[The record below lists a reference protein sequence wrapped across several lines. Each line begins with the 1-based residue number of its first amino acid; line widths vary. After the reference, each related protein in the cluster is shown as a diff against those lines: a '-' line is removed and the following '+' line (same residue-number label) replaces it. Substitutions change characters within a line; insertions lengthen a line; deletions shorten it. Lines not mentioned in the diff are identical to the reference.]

1 MKFSKQSILAPS
13 ALMVVLSIALPA
25 SAATVHHAQP
35 APPASKFV
43 QTDMALRDLWLE
55 HVFWTRNVTLETLA
69 GNAAGAAA
77 AEQNVVKN
85 AKNIAAAMEP
95 FYGKAASEKL
105 FDLLAGHYTA
115 VKHYL
120 EAVHTNNPQEQDTAR
135 ERMAENAEKIA
146 VFLSSANPNLP
157 TEALRGMLL
166 AHGGHHIQQIQ
177 QLRDKQYNEEAQTW
191 DTMKNHMYAIADAL
205 AGALAKQFPAKFR

>member
-1 MKFSKQSILAPS
+1 M
-13 ALMVVLSIALPA
+13 
-25 SAATVHHAQP
+25 
-35 APPASKFV
+35 
-43 QTDMALRDLWLE
+43 
-55 HVFWTRNVTLETLA
+55 
-69 GNAAGAAA
+69 
-77 AEQNVVKN
+77 
-85 AKNIAAAMEP
+85 KNIAAAMEP

-135 ERMAENAEKIA
+135 VRMAENAEKIA

-157 TEALRGMLL
+157 REALRGMLL